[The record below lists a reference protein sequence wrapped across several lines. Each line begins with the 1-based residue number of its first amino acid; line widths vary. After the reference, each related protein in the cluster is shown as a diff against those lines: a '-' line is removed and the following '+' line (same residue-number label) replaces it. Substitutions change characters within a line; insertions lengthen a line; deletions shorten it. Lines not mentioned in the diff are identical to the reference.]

1 MKKLLAIALVMVL
14 ALTLLTACGS
24 GKTPSGGSNT
34 NYDDLTLA
42 ALKKAVQDLGY
53 ETRDEFL
60 FGVFSTIEPVDGFTA
75 YFRTETA
82 GFDLAFF
89 EFKDNAEALEY
100 KKQNDAPKKM
110 NPLEHVVYGRFAA
123 ERLKIGGGND
133 EVLLHKL
140 IDDAFKMASSS

>member
-1 MKKLLAIALVMVL
+1 MQKIFAVTLVFILAISI
-14 ALTLLTACGS
+14 LTACDSS
-24 GKTPSGGSNT
+24 GKTPSGSN
-34 NYDDLTLA
+34 NDYDGLTLS

-53 ETRDEFL
+53 ETSDQYL
-60 FGVFSTIEPVDGFTA
+60 FGVFSTIEPQNGFTV

-82 GFDLAFF
+82 SFDFAFF
-89 EFKDNAEALEY
+89 EFKDNAEALAY

-133 EVLLHKL
+133 ETLLHKL
-140 IDDAFKMASSS
+140 IDDAFKKASSS